1 MAKSKSEIK
10 ALFETGDKPTE
21 SNFGEFIDSTLFIPE
36 NVSAGN
42 PLVGIV
48 KVSGEGQVS
57 GIPSGTFGELLLA
70 AETTASGASFFGI
83 PKFSTFGKTWVS
95 ADTTALAQVL
105 LGGGLAGIAMYEA
118 ATTSETINQLSLS
131 QNLKGAPANTVGV
144 QLLGAETTADAVDI
158 LDIAAIVS
166 GATGVVTHSTFGVA
180 IASASNTAAGQLVLG
195 AGAAGV
201 QLFESIVT
209 ASALTQLALGAP
221 GVVGLALLQTTTKD
235 AALAEINGV
244 GLGIVLALG

>member
-1 MAKSKSEIK
+1 MQDPY
-10 ALFETGDKPTE
+10 LYLT
-21 SNFGEFIDSTLFIPE
+21 
-36 NVSAGN
+36 
-42 PLVGIV
+42 
-48 KVSGEGQVS
+48 
-57 GIPSGTFGELLLA
+57 LA
-70 AETTASGASFFGI
+70 AS
-83 PKFSTFGKTWVS
+83 
-95 ADTTALAQVL
+95 
-105 LGGGLAGIAMYEA
+105 GLAGIAMYEA